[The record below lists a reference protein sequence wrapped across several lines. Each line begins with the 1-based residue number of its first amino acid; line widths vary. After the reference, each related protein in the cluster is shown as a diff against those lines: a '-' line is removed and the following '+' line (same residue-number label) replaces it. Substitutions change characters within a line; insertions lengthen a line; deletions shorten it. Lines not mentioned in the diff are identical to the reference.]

1 MQGARGNG
9 TWELET
15 EKLETVGGAEL
26 TQCTLGPRCR
36 FLPCLSVSQSVCL
49 LSGHASHLCVFLT
62 LVHRLYIHFAFEN
75 FTSNCACRTVDIASS
90 GGQGGSVQDQGRSST
105 SGVYL
110 WVSLAAWRSFKC
122 QTLCSVAGAALAKVT
137 VQRHMW
143 RLALV
148 ANGNCGKQ
156 QQLTHNDFLPCNLK
170 FMLKSCYSDRVVGG
184 SSVRQV

>member
-9 TWELET
+9 TWELKT
-15 EKLETVGGAEL
+15 GKLETVGGAEL

-122 QTLCSVAGAALAKVT
+122 QTLCTVAGAALAKVT
-137 VQRHMW
+137 VQRAVTCGAW
-143 RLALV
+143 RLSLMEIV
-148 ANGNCGKQ
+148 A
-156 QQLTHNDFLPCNLK
+156 
-170 FMLKSCYSDRVVGG
+170 
-184 SSVRQV
+184 SSSN